1 MSDGEFWPGG
11 AQLALSIVVNVEE
24 GAEYNVLDG
33 DKAPEVVDEL
43 GLSLRKPI
51 RNLANETNY
60 QYGIKR
66 GAPRVLDALAH
77 RGIKATF
84 TAAALALERAPQVA
98 RRIAADGHEVCA
110 HGYRWIQ
117 QHGFDEDQE
126 REFIRKA
133 RDSIAKSCGAP
144 PKGWLSRYLTTEN
157 TRRLLIEEGYSYHMD
172 DFSDDLPFWDEVD
185 GRPIMIVPY
194 ATDTNDMKMWSA
206 PAYMPRDWLDYLI
219 DTFDVLYREGAT
231 EPRMMSVGLH
241 LRIIGRPGR
250 MAALSRFLDYVQS
263 AKGVWF
269 ARRDAIAE
277 HWAKTHPF
285 EG

>member
-1 MSDGEFWPGG
+1 MSAGEFWPGG

-66 GAPRVLDALAH
+66 GAPRVLDTLAH

-98 RRIAADGHEVCA
+98 QRIAADGHEVCA

-117 QHGFDEDQE
+117 QHGFDEDRE
-126 REFIRKA
+126 RAFIRKA

-172 DFSDDLPFWDEVD
+172 DFSDDLPFWDDVD
-185 GRPIMIVPY
+185 GKPIMIVPY

-219 DTFDVLYREGAT
+219 DTFDVLYREGASA
-231 EPRMMSVGLH
+231 PRMMSVGLH

-277 HWAKTHPF
+277 HWAATHPF
-285 EG
+285 GE